1 MLEIDDFFVAGDIN
15 QIDLKKSIEKYRY
28 FNDAGIPKKDLIE
41 NFSAL
46 SRNYNAKMMFKKNS
60 NISDNHLQ
68 EFWVL
73 RFLEIAENNNCIFTK
88 KHSSLSKDELK
99 EIADISLK
107 DERIKLVQKFLME
120 KGIALYFIASLPET
134 KIDGAVFLTNN
145 GTIAVG
151 LTKYKRL
158 DYLWFTLLH
167 ELSHTILHSKL
178 LEAGIISIEDS
189 SEEIEVQANKM
200 AIDAILCYKEY
211 SKMINQKMNS
221 SDIIKYAQDNN
232 IHPALLAG
240 IIRRGKKD
248 HTLYEDIIDTYKI
261 MENDL

>member
-1 MLEIDDFFVAGDIN
+1 MIEIDDFFVTSDMN
-15 QIDLKKSIEKYRY
+15 QIDLNKSIKKYKY
-28 FNDAGIPKKDLIE
+28 FRDAGIPKKDLIE

-46 SRNYNAKMMFKKNS
+46 SQNNNAKMMFKKSKVPKNY
-60 NISDNHLQ
+60 LQ

-73 RFLEIAENNNCIFTK
+73 KFLEIAENNNCILTQK
-88 KHSSLSKDELK
+88 YTPLTKDELK

-120 KGIALYFIASLPET
+120 RGIALYFISSLLEA

-158 DYLWFTLLH
+158 HYLWFTLLH
-167 ELSHTILHSKL
+167 ELSHTILHSKSL
-178 LEAGIISIEDS
+178 GTGLISLEDS
-189 SEEIEVQANKM
+189 NTKTEIQANEM
-200 AIDAILCYKEY
+200 ATDAILGYEEY
-211 SKMINQKMNS
+211 SSMLKQKLSS

-240 IIRRGKKD
+240 IIRRGLKD
-248 HTLYEDIIDTYKI
+248 YSLFEDIVDKYKI
-261 MENDL
+261 MENVL